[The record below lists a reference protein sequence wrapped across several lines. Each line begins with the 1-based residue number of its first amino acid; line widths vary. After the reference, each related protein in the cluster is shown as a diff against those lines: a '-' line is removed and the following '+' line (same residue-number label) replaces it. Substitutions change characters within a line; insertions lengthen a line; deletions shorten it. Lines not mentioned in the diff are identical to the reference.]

1 MNNFLT
7 KHFVFKNPTFNYKD
21 TSFDTKT
28 IIFINKEKDINKI
41 ENYIPCLFI
50 QVYEQCFNFLIF
62 FSWKFRRY
70 FYFRIIW
77 SIFIRIFKNECNIR

>member
-50 QVYEQCFNFLIF
+50 QVYEQCSNFLIF
-62 FSWKFRRY
+62 FKRKFRRY

-77 SIFIRIFKNECNIR
+77 SIFIRIFKNECNIC